1 MWIWVAYFI
10 LIDYF
15 YSKVSIFRSQN
26 SEHVANVFEGAMF
39 VRTVVLLL
47 ICSLLG
53 VSFGAP
59 DWYKCD
65 ETNCKAPDCRCGS
78 IAPPNGL
85 TPETTPQFIL
95 VTHDD
100 AINPFSNKVVRSVID
115 AHTNPNGC
123 NVPATWYTLQQ
134 GSDCATIKKLYDEN
148 SEIALHT
155 VNHNRLYPN
164 YPGGKSALLQEM
176 FGVRK
181 WLNEECGIPLEDL
194 VGFRTPYL
202 VSNPQTR
209 QAMFDEKLLY
219 DSSMIQA
226 FSQGDPMSNQPGQ
239 RVFPFTMDHGIPIN
253 CNWNYPDGQCNE
265 TTENYPGL
273 WEAPLWELQNAAG
286 DHLFSM
292 DPEGDVFNIYKE
304 NIDMNYNNNRAPF
317 GVFLHA
323 PWFTDKNTRALN
335 QFMDY
340 AMSLPDVWAI
350 TTRQLIEWMKDP
362 VPASQMGEWL
372 KCKPV
377 TLTAPLGDVRCQSY
391 TVQSGDTAYNVATK
405 FAVLLDDFLLANPSI
420 GSGTTMSVG
429 SQVRI
434 PPWGDDCIGDA
445 VKQVTGPGQVQS
457 DASSVQGE
465 SKDCK
470 LHNVIPKDTWTSV
483 AASYN
488 VAEQDLRS
496 ANTDVP
502 GDVISPGVTLR
513 IPPYKETCPVVIN
526 EIRPTL
532 IGPSTTPPVY
542 DEDPPSTGLR
552 VNMKIYGRTK
562 TELQLNL
569 EDSFKAT
576 VGRAIGVNPTDIEIV
591 NMTSLNLAAGLR
603 RLMQDDRALVEVE
616 MTIANTS
623 PLRAF
628 ANYTRDLSLDSK
640 FEKELQAFGMEQ
652 ESAPLIRIIQNG
664 VTMDVDASNVPDLG
678 EAMPTPTQVIPN
690 NNTGATGEA
699 TPANDTSGSSSGL
712 STGAI
717 IGIAVG
723 AGVAVILAIV
733 VFVIV
738 ARRKKASNAQNS
750 SKTYSVDSED
760 SNSSPKSD
768 PIDQKI

>member
-1 MWIWVAYFI
+1 MY
-10 LIDYF
+10 
-15 YSKVSIFRSQN
+15 
-26 SEHVANVFEGAMF
+26 
-39 VRTVVLLL
+39 VRALVLLAL
-47 ICSLLG
+47 CGFIG

-59 DWYKCD
+59 DWYNCD
-65 ETNCKAPDCRCGS
+65 TSNCKAPDCRCAS

-123 NVPATWYTLQQ
+123 NVPATWYALQQ
-134 GSDCATIKKLYDEN
+134 GSDCATVKKLYEEN

-164 YPGGKSALLQEM
+164 YQGGKPALLEEM

-194 VGFRTPYL
+194 VGFRAPYL

-209 QAMFDEKLLY
+209 QAIFDEKLLY

-226 FSQGDPMSNQPGQ
+226 FSQGDPMSNQPGE
-239 RVFPFTMDHGIPIN
+239 RVFPFTMDKGIPID
-253 CNWNYPDGQCNE
+253 CNWNYPDGQCNA
-265 TTENYPGL
+265 TTETYPGL
-273 WEAPLWELQNAAG
+273 WETPLWELQNEAG
-286 DHLFSM
+286 EHLFSM

-304 NIDMNYNNNRAPF
+304 NFDMNYNNNRAPF

-323 PWFTDKNTRALN
+323 PWFNDKNTRALN

-362 VPASQMGEWL
+362 VPASQMAEWL

-377 TLTAPLGDVRCQSY
+377 TLSAPLGDVRCQSY
-391 TVQSGDTAYNVATK
+391 TVQSGDTAYDVATK
-405 FAVLLDDFLLANPSI
+405 FAVLLDDFLLANPEI
-420 GSGTTMSVG
+420 GDGTKMTVG
-429 SQVRI
+429 SPVKI
-434 PPWGDDCIGDA
+434 PPYGDDCIGDA
-445 VKQVTGPGQVQS
+445 VKQVTGPGQVQA
-457 DASSVQGE
+457 DAPAGSGDKKE
-465 SKDCK
+465 CM
-470 LHNVIPKDTWTSV
+470 LHNVIPKDTWASV
-483 AASYN
+483 ATSFG
-488 VAEQDLRS
+488 VAEQVLRD
-496 ANTDVP
+496 ANADVP
-502 GDVISPGVTLR
+502 GDIISPGVTLR

-532 IGPSTTPPVY
+532 IGPSANVY

-552 VNMKIYGRTK
+552 VNMKIYGKTK

-576 VGRAIGVNPTDIEIV
+576 VSRALGINPSDIEIV

-603 RLMQDDRALVEVE
+603 RLMQKEEALVEIE

-628 ANYTRDLSLDSK
+628 ANYTRDLSTESK
-640 FEKELQAFGMEQ
+640 FSQDLDAFNMRL
-652 ESAPLIRIIQNG
+652 ESEPRIRIIQNG
-664 VTMDVDASNVPDLG
+664 ITMDVDASNVPDLG
-678 EAMPTPTQVIPN
+678 LSTPAPTRVIPN
-690 NNTGATGEA
+690 GPQEAAT
-699 TPANDTSGSSSGL
+699 TTTSETESESSGL

-723 AGVAVILAIV
+723 ASVAVILACVALIV
-733 VFVIV
+733 VVR
-738 ARRKKASNAQNS
+738 RRKAAQKQPTEYSN
-750 SKTYSVDSED
+750 SVHSED
-760 SNSSPKSD
+760 SNSSPKGD
-768 PIDQKI
+768 PLEEKI